1 MISVGVQ
8 FGSAVLPTVV
18 GAPELNV
25 TVSFPRV
32 TIVSSS
38 GTNSLEAFGNDT
50 DTIIKTALVGKQ
62 VIQVSTDGRIRSII
76 NSEYTFTSSTGT
88 TIFAS
93 PVYSDQVIRWLYK

>member
-1 MISVGVQ
+1 MISVIVK
-8 FGSAVLPTVV
+8 FGSAALPTVV

-38 GTNSLEAFGNDT
+38 GTQPLEAFGNDSN
-50 DTIIKTALVGKQ
+50 TIVMSQLVGKQ

-76 NSEYTFTSSTGT
+76 NNEYGFTSSTGT
-88 TIFAS
+88 TLFPSI
-93 PVYSDQVIRWLYK
+93 VYSDQVIRWLYK